1 MGHGTGLGRVRGL
14 GSAKH
19 GGNHWVLHRMTA
31 VSNLLLMLWL
41 IFSLL
46 RLPTYDYATIRL
58 WLEQPL
64 VAVPMMLTV
73 ISIFWHFRIGLQVLI
88 EDYVHEDGLKFAS
101 LAALSFY
108 TFGLGALAL
117 FSIAKIALTGTPN

>member
-41 IFSLL
+41 VFSLL
-46 RLPTYDYATIRL
+46 RLPTYDYGTIRL

-64 VAVPMMLTV
+64 VAVPMMLLV
-73 ISIFWHFRIGLQVLI
+73 ISVFWHFRMGLQVLI

-101 LAALSFY
+101 IAALSFY